1 MAIAAEVLY
10 FRGVLRFVNVS
21 RNDGERVFL
30 LKRLAKRMELWYNMQ
45 KSKNAYQGRNGLC

>member
-45 KSKNAYQGRNGLC
+45 ISKNAY